1 VAREFSPVG
10 ENASDSRMKGRWQQW
25 CAMRGMGNGAACR
38 QAIFVGLYTR
48 EFEAARREDVKQSL
62 IMGGVL
68 LLFGA
73 GGFYFLFLS
82 QESRVA
88 QRTLENMELYTRN
101 VIESMP
107 AGLIT
112 LDDQRR
118 ITSLN
123 EKARK
128 IFGRPEENFP
138 GKSLDSLAGEGRCD
152 IGVLIREGREFNDK
166 PMECRAVN
174 GENIPVKVSASLLRD
189 REGAHLGRVLIVR
202 DMREIRAMEEALER
216 SRRMAA
222 LGRMAAGIAHEIR
235 NPLGTL
241 RGFAQFFRRRPDED
255 GTAREYADLMVGE
268 VDRLNRTVSALLQF
282 SRPREPKFTAA
293 DLNELLQHT
302 ARLMEEDMAAHQIIL
317 TVDSPADSFVF
328 QADSDLLMH
337 RC

>member
-1 VAREFSPVG
+1 
-10 ENASDSRMKGRWQQW
+10 
-25 CAMRGMGNGAACR
+25 
-38 QAIFVGLYTR
+38 
-48 EFEAARREDVKQSL
+48 
-62 IMGGVL
+62 
-68 LLFGA
+68 
-73 GGFYFLFLS
+73 
-82 QESRVA
+82 
-88 QRTLENMELYTRN
+88 
-101 VIESMP
+101 
-107 AGLIT
+107 
-112 LDDQRR
+112 
-118 ITSLN
+118 
-123 EKARK
+123 
-128 IFGRPEENFP
+128 
-138 GKSLDSLAGEGRCD
+138 
-152 IGVLIREGREFNDK
+152 
-166 PMECRAVN
+166 
-174 GENIPVKVSASLLRD
+174 
-189 REGAHLGRVLIVR
+189 
-202 DMREIRAMEEALER
+202 MEEALER

-255 GTAREYADLMVGE
+255 ATAREYADLMVGE